1 MWTCQCGEQIEDQFD
16 ACWRCSGRV
25 ADAPQ
30 TLKAEVPLSMEC
42 LRCKIELEYAGKKR
56 FYEGGHLTP
65 MLLGELF
72 VNRENF
78 DLYACPRCGHVE
90 LFLTGVGEELR
101 PNDDVT
107 DVPKDNI
114 ASDDQNPSVGQ
125 SWTPFPRPVPASE
138 DDE

>member
-16 ACWRCSGRV
+16 ACWRCSGRP
-25 ADAPQ
+25 ADAS
-30 TLKAEVPLSMEC
+30 EVTKSENPLPIKC
-42 LRCKIELEYAGKKR
+42 LRCQTSLDHVGKKQ
-56 FYEGGHLTP
+56 FLAEGGFIAD
-65 MLLGELF
+65 LLEAY
-72 VNRENF
+72 NRENF

-90 LFLTGVGEELR
+90 FFLTGVGEELR

-107 DVPKDNI
+107 DVPKDKI
-114 ASDDQNPSVGQ
+114 AGGDQNPSAGQ